1 MAKTD
6 TPTDV
11 VADESIIEKILDLF
25 QSNSVA
31 IEYGEDPQG
40 WVEENLPEGTEA
52 GDIARCM
59 PEVAERLGGP
69 YQANAVR
76 YNAHY
81 GSHGHAAT
89 TSVVNELSYTYNTV
103 YQQNTYIHAEEGSQV
118 VNIQGDGN
126 HVDQTQIDADFG
138 TEYPEDE
145 VDEGYEDGEL
155 PEESPVDELDE
166 VEDPMDPMDPADDP
180 TTDEADEVDQGAD
193 PWNGVD
199 EAVEPADQADGWDD
213 GSSDG
218 TEGWDDGL
226 DETLDPGPAADPGM
240 DPGMDASPE
249 AANPFDGAEEAMA

>member
-11 VADESIIEKILDLF
+11 VADEGIIDKILELF

-89 TSVVNELSYTYNTV
+89 NSVVNELSYTYNTV

-118 VNIQGDGN
+118 TNIQGDGN
-126 HVDQTQIDADFG
+126 HVDQTQIDVDFG
-138 TEYPEDE
+138 TEYPEDDVE
-145 VDEGYEDGEL
+145 DGYEDGEL
-155 PEESPVDELDE
+155 PEESPVDETDE
-166 VEDPMDPMDPADDP
+166 VEDPMDPTDDP
-180 TTDEADEVDQGAD
+180 STDEGDEVDHGGE
-193 PWNGVD
+193 PWDGVD

-213 GSSDG
+213 GTSDG

-226 DETLDPGPAADPGM
+226 DEVADPGPAADPGM

-249 AANPFDGAEEAMA
+249 ATNPFDGAEEAMA